1 MRERAYQSSW
11 ERLRDVGLSMG
22 GERESNSFFFF
33 FLIENTYIY
42 Y

>member
-33 FLIENTYIY
+33 FLIEHT
-42 Y
+42 